1 MYIVVILMK
10 QCMQQS
16 SSLTAIVFM
25 CRAEKLA
32 SEEKYE
38 MVRRQLTEQTAEV
51 SKLKEQ
57 CSELQLR
64 LSQSSSD
71 KEEKFTAIE
80 QECSD
85 RKMEIHLL
93 QADMR
98 SVNSNNELL
107 QNQVHFSHTL

>member
-1 MYIVVILMK
+1 M
-10 QCMQQS
+10 
-16 SSLTAIVFM
+16 
-25 CRAEKLA
+25 A

-38 MVRRQLTEQTAEV
+38 MVRQQLTEQSAEV
-51 SKLKEQ
+51 YKLKEQ

-64 LSQSSSD
+64 LSQGSKD
-71 KEEKFTAIE
+71 KEEKLTSIE

-93 QADMR
+93 QADMK

-107 QNQVHFSHTL
+107 KNQVHLRFMLYD